1 MYHPWKFRTEKFF
14 IINDFG
20 VPKVLLSK
28 QAEPVVE
35 GTIDELVDLGEG
47 YYKFKQGEL
56 WGVVDNEGK
65 VITKPEYI
73 EINEFFDDRSLFVK
87 NDANGEAKYGFINR
101 SGKEVIPGKYFSAS
115 DFSEGWASVVLTQGS
130 KAEFINCDG
139 KVLLKPAYENVRPYG
154 SGMIPFMNEPGK
166 IGYTNDKDELVI
178 DLKFEDGLSFIGEV
192 APVKM
197 NGKWGLT
204 DKSGNMKVEA
214 KYDGIYKVPGDQLF
228 ITAINQKYGLINDQG
243 EILFE
248 PTYQAVVNS
257 SVKKNPDDYVYTLL
271 LDDKFGI
278 LDPKTGEIIIEPKFQ
293 DKIVYR
299 NGYAIAQENG
309 KFGIIDKQGQ
319 YVLEPKFS
327 SIGEY
332 NHGVLPVMIDLF
344 EDEMIDSPLKPNQE
358 DLTSTYGFINLDEE
372 VVLSLGNENF

>member
-1 MYHPWKFRTEKFF
+1 M
-14 IINDFG
+14 
-20 VPKVLLSK
+20 S
-28 QAEPVVE
+28 
-35 GTIDELVDLGEG
+35 
-47 YYKFKQGEL
+47 
-56 WGVVDNEGK
+56 
-65 VITKPEYI
+65 
-73 EINEFFDDRSLFVK
+73 FFDDRSLFVK
-87 NDANGEAKYGFINR
+87 NDANGEAKYGFIDR
-101 SGKEVIPGKYFSAS
+101 AGKEGIPGKYFSAS

-130 KAEFINCDG
+130 KAEFINSDG

-214 KYDGIYKVPGDQLF
+214 KYDGIYNVPGDQLF
-228 ITAINQKYGLINDQG
+228 ITAIDQKYGLINDQG

-299 NGYAIAQENG
+299 NGYAITQ
-309 KFGIIDKQGQ
+309 
-319 YVLEPKFS
+319 
-327 SIGEY
+327 
-332 NHGVLPVMIDLF
+332 
-344 EDEMIDSPLKPNQE
+344 
-358 DLTSTYGFINLDEE
+358 
-372 VVLSLGNENF
+372 